1 MTDPLDL
8 DAIRTRCERATPG
21 PWHQGGLTGDD
32 RADTPWEEGGHRHL
46 VIASVARDMADDLGP
61 GDPSLIATC
70 ESGHHKEAFA
80 DDARFI
86 AHARTDIPALL
97 ARVEQLAGALEDL
110 VAYARSGWTDG
121 TYGYCLCCDSSLT
134 GKGKGQRAAT
144 FDEIQHDPECP
155 VPGARTLLGAPREGP
170 GEER

>member
-8 DAIRTRCERATPG
+8 DEIRERCERACADRFHICSTYPC
-21 PWHQGGLTGDD
+21 GDV
-32 RADTPWEEGGHRHL
+32 L
-46 VIASVARDMADDLGP
+46 
-61 GDPSLIATC
+61 
-70 ESGHHKEAFA
+70 
-80 DDARFI
+80 
-86 AHARTDIPALL
+86 ALL

-170 GEER
+170 A